1 MICPYSLDAHPDET
15 VEVILS
21 DGTRRSILKEALYLR
36 YAVSSGA
43 LLPLISYILMSS
55 ILVPSFA
62 TL

>member
-1 MICPYSLDAHPDET
+1 MICPYSLDAEPSET

-43 LLPLISYILMSS
+43 LLHPD
-55 ILVPSFA
+55 V
-62 TL
+62 

>member
-1 MICPYSLDAHPDET
+1 MICPYSLDADPGET

-43 LLPLISYILMSS
+43 LPICCILMSS